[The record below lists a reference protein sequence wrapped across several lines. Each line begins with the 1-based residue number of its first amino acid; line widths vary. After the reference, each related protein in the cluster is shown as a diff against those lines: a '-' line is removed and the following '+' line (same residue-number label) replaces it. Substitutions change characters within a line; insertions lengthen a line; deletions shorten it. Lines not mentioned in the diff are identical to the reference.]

1 LWTRSTVQK
10 RVSSSRKNTRAR
22 LFPRSEQDK
31 GPRLFLTKAGRS
43 FSYHVR
49 VGLLD
54 RGHTTKE
61 SLMFNKKVKAILA
74 GLAFAMALPVAS
86 VAAQDKELLVAT
98 DTAFVPFEFKQ
109 DGKYTGFDIE
119 LWEAIAQQAGLKY
132 SLRPM
137 DFNGIIPGLQTRNI
151 DAALAG
157 ITIRDDRKKVIDF
170 SDPYYESGLAIL
182 VDEKNTAIKSAPDL
196 EGKTVA
202 VKIGTATVDY
212 LKEHVPNA
220 KLKLFPNIDNAFL
233 ELATNRVDAV
243 VHDTPNLQYY
253 AQTAGKGRVKVVGS
267 LRSGDY
273 YGIAFPKGSELVPI
287 VNKALKTLQENGQ
300 YDAIYA
306 KWFGEKTKQAN

>member
-1 LWTRSTVQK
+1 
-10 RVSSSRKNTRAR
+10 
-22 LFPRSEQDK
+22 
-31 GPRLFLTKAGRS
+31 
-43 FSYHVR
+43 
-49 VGLLD
+49 
-54 RGHTTKE
+54 
-61 SLMFNKKVKAILA
+61 MNKFKIAIA
-74 GLAFAMALPVAS
+74 GLTLALVLPAAHA
-86 VAAQDKELLVAT
+86 AAQNKELLIAT

-119 LWEAIAQQAGLKY
+119 LWDAIAKEAGLKY

-182 VDEKNTAIKSAPDL
+182 VGKDNTAIKTAKDL

-212 LKEHVPNA
+212 LKGNVPDA

-233 ELATNRVDAV
+233 ELATGRVDAV
-243 VHDTPNLQYY
+243 VHDTPNLQYF
-253 AQTAGKGRVKVVGS
+253 AKTGGEGRVKVVGS
-267 LRSGDY
+267 LKSGDF
-273 YGIAFPKGSELVPI
+273 YGIGFPKGSELVPV
-287 VNKALKTLQENGQ
+287 VNKALKTIQANGK
-300 YDAIYA
+300 YDALYQ
-306 KWFGEKTKQAN
+306 KWFGQKAAQVQ